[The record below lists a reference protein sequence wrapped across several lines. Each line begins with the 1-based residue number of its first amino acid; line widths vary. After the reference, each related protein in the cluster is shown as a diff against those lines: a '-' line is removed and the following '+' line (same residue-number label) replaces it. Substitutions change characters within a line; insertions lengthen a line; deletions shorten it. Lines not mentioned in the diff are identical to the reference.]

1 MGRNNY
7 FRFKQF
13 KVVQN
18 HAAMKVGTDGVL
30 LGAWVNTENASSIL
44 DVGTGTGLIAL
55 MLAQRTNAFITGI
68 DIEEKAAME
77 AVTNILASPWSQRI
91 RIINISL
98 QNFLQS
104 INNKFDLIVSNP
116 PFFSNSQKSKIENL
130 AIAKHND
137 FLPFDDLIFCCSKL
151 LNDNGRFALI
161 IPCQS
166 YNEIQ
171 MLSQK
176 ANLTIIRKTLVK
188 PTPMKKGHRLLIQLA
203 KTEFIPIEMDVIHIH
218 DDTKQDFSQEFKTLI
233 SPFYLH
239 Y

>member
-30 LGAWVNTENASSIL
+30 LGAWVNTENTTSIL

-55 MLAQRTNAFITGI
+55 MMAQRTNAFITGI

-77 AVTNILASPWSQRI
+77 ATNNTLASPWSHRI

-104 INNKFDLIVSNP
+104 NDNKYDLIVSNP

-137 FLPFDDLIFCCSKL
+137 FLPFDDLIYCCSKL
-151 LNDNGRFALI
+151 LNENGRIALI
-161 IPCQS
+161 IPFQS
-166 YNEIQ
+166 YEDIQ
-171 MLSQK
+171 MFIQK

-188 PTPMKKGHRLLIQLA
+188 PTPMKKGHRLLIELA
-203 KTEFIPIEMDVIHIH
+203 KTNYTPIEMDVIHIH
-218 DDTKQDFSQEFKTLI
+218 DNKKQEFSQEFKTLI